1 MQDFDPRI
9 VVFCCEHSA
18 LRALQGAQDL
28 DLSIPPNI
36 HIIDVPCSGK
46 VQSTDVLY
54 AFEQGAD
61 GVLVLGCHTEACR
74 YLAGN
79 KRAQKCLDRA
89 QLLLSDIEIEPYR
102 IQYESIASNMPY
114 RFIQK
119 LKDMICRLRELGPCT
134 GDVMK

>member
-28 DLSIPPNI
+28 DLDIPLNI
-36 HIIDVPCSGK
+36 HIINVPCSGK
-46 VQSTDVLY
+46 VQSTDVLQ
-54 AFEQGAD
+54 AFERGAD
-61 GVLVLGCHTEACR
+61 GVVVFGCHTEACR
-74 YLAGN
+74 HLAGN
-79 KRAQKCLDRA
+79 KRAQKCLERV
-89 QLLLSDIEIEPYR
+89 QLLLSDIDIEPHR
-102 IQYESIASNMPY
+102 VQYESIASNMPY

-119 LKDMICRLRELGPCT
+119 LKDMICRLRELGPSI